1 MRNKPSLQNA
11 YDLKSPDD
19 NIKLYS
25 VWAETYDISFIDDMQ
40 YELHFAVAEEFV
52 LNGGKGLILDVGA
65 GTGAVAEALLQ
76 KAKFCIE
83 ATDIS
88 EEMLNQ
94 KKKENNLIKTME
106 ESLYEFK
113 GKSVYF
119 EKDSFFDKVNLKVED
134 HGDTLHVGEDLFPM
148 RKAYTVKYKIP
159 KGDSLTISQSFLSIL
174 SKKGKP
180 IFFSSFKKDG
190 YLQGKSKSLGRFLI
204 SRDSISPE
212 IKAINF
218 KEGQWLSNYDFMKLK
233 ISIYQSQQE
242 TKLLKLLSLACI
254 AVSA

>member
-88 EEMLNQ
+88 KEMLKVADSKNIY
-94 KKKENNLIKTME
+94 KR
-106 ESLYEFK
+106 
-113 GKSVYF
+113 
-119 EKDSFFDKVNLKVED
+119 SFFSDLTKEIPVTNSSYDGVVSSGTFT
-134 HGDTLHVGEDLFPM
+134 HGHVGPSSISELVRITKPGGL
-148 RKAYTVKYKIP
+148 I
-159 KGDSLTISQSFLSIL
+159 TISINE
-174 SKKGKP
+174 KHW
-180 IFFSSFKKDG
+180 I
-190 YLQGKSKSLGRFLI
+190 SL
-204 SRDSISPE
+204 
-212 IKAINF
+212 NF
-218 KEGQWLSNYDFMKLK
+218 ESEVEKLNQYTQNYTLKK
-233 ISIYQSQQE
+233 ISIYGEQS
-242 TKLLKLLSLACI
+242 KHDHKDDK
-254 AVSA
+254 AVILTIKV

>member
-88 EEMLNQ
+88 KEMLKVADSKNIY
-94 KKKENNLIKTME
+94 KR
-106 ESLYEFK
+106 
-113 GKSVYF
+113 
-119 EKDSFFDKVNLKVED
+119 SFFSDLTKEIPVTNSSYDGVVSSGTFT
-134 HGDTLHVGEDLFPM
+134 HGHVGPSSISELVRITKPGGL
-148 RKAYTVKYKIP
+148 I
-159 KGDSLTISQSFLSIL
+159 TISINE
-174 SKKGKP
+174 KHW
-180 IFFSSFKKDG
+180 I
-190 YLQGKSKSLGRFLI
+190 SL
-204 SRDSISPE
+204 
-212 IKAINF
+212 NF
-218 KEGQWLSNYDFMKLK
+218 ESEVEKLNQYTRNYTLKK
-233 ISIYQSQQE
+233 ISIYGEQS
-242 TKLLKLLSLACI
+242 KHDHKDDK
-254 AVSA
+254 AVILTIKV

>member
-88 EEMLNQ
+88 KEMLKVADSKNIY
-94 KKKENNLIKTME
+94 KR
-106 ESLYEFK
+106 
-113 GKSVYF
+113 
-119 EKDSFFDKVNLKVED
+119 SFFSDLTKEIPVTNSSYDGVVSSGTFT
-134 HGDTLHVGEDLFPM
+134 HGHVGPSSISELVRITKPGGL
-148 RKAYTVKYKIP
+148 I
-159 KGDSLTISQSFLSIL
+159 TISINE
-174 SKKGKP
+174 KHW
-180 IFFSSFKKDG
+180 I
-190 YLQGKSKSLGRFLI
+190 SL
-204 SRDSISPE
+204 
-212 IKAINF
+212 NF
-218 KEGQWLSNYDFMKLK
+218 ESEVEKLNQYIRNYTLKK
-233 ISIYQSQQE
+233 ISIYGEQS
-242 TKLLKLLSLACI
+242 KHDHKDDK
-254 AVSA
+254 AVILTIKV

>member
-40 YELHFAVAEEFV
+40 YKLHFAVAEEFV

-88 EEMLNQ
+88 EEMLKVADSKNIY
-94 KKKENNLIKTME
+94 KRCFFSDLTKEIPVTNSSYDGVVSSGT
-106 ESLYEFK
+106 FT
-113 GKSVYF
+113 
-119 EKDSFFDKVNLKVED
+119 
-134 HGDTLHVGEDLFPM
+134 HGHVGPSSISELVRITKPGWL
-148 RKAYTVKYKIP
+148 I
-159 KGDSLTISQSFLSIL
+159 TISINE
-174 SKKGKP
+174 KHW
-180 IFFSSFKKDG
+180 I
-190 YLQGKSKSLGRFLI
+190 SL
-204 SRDSISPE
+204 
-212 IKAINF
+212 NF
-218 KEGQWLSNYDFMKLK
+218 ES
-233 ISIYQSQQE
+233 
-242 TKLLKLLSLACI
+242 
-254 AVSA
+254 

>member
-88 EEMLNQ
+88 EEMLKVADSKNIY
-94 KKKENNLIKTME
+94 KR
-106 ESLYEFK
+106 
-113 GKSVYF
+113 
-119 EKDSFFDKVNLKVED
+119 SFFSDLTKEIPVTNSSYDGVVSSGTFT
-134 HGDTLHVGEDLFPM
+134 HGHVGPSSISELVRITKPGGL
-148 RKAYTVKYKIP
+148 I
-159 KGDSLTISQSFLSIL
+159 TISINEKHWISLNFESEV
-174 SKKGKP
+174 KKLNQ
-180 IFFSSFKKDG
+180 
-190 YLQGKSKSLGRFLI
+190 YTR
-204 SRDSISPE
+204 
-212 IKAINF
+212 
-218 KEGQWLSNYDFMKLK
+218 NYTLKK
-233 ISIYQSQQE
+233 ISIYGEQS
-242 TKLLKLLSLACI
+242 KHDHKDDK
-254 AVSA
+254 AVILTIKV

>member
-88 EEMLNQ
+88 EEMLKVADSKNIY
-94 KKKENNLIKTME
+94 KR
-106 ESLYEFK
+106 
-113 GKSVYF
+113 
-119 EKDSFFDKVNLKVED
+119 SFFSDLTKEIPVTNSSYDGVVSSGTFT
-134 HGDTLHVGEDLFPM
+134 HGHVGPSSISELVRITKPGGL
-148 RKAYTVKYKIP
+148 I
-159 KGDSLTISQSFLSIL
+159 TISINE
-174 SKKGKP
+174 KHW
-180 IFFSSFKKDG
+180 I
-190 YLQGKSKSLGRFLI
+190 SL
-204 SRDSISPE
+204 
-212 IKAINF
+212 NF
-218 KEGQWLSNYDFMKLK
+218 ESEVEKLNQYTRNYTLKK
-233 ISIYQSQQE
+233 ISIYGEQS
-242 TKLLKLLSLACI
+242 KHDHKDDK
-254 AVSA
+254 AVILTIKV

>member
-76 KAKFCIE
+76 KAKYCIE

-88 EEMLNQ
+88 EEMLKVADSKNIY
-94 KKKENNLIKTME
+94 KR
-106 ESLYEFK
+106 
-113 GKSVYF
+113 
-119 EKDSFFDKVNLKVED
+119 SFFSDLTKEIPVTNSSYDGVVSSGTFT
-134 HGDTLHVGEDLFPM
+134 HGHVGPSSISELVRITKPGGL
-148 RKAYTVKYKIP
+148 I
-159 KGDSLTISQSFLSIL
+159 TISINE
-174 SKKGKP
+174 KHW
-180 IFFSSFKKDG
+180 I
-190 YLQGKSKSLGRFLI
+190 SL
-204 SRDSISPE
+204 
-212 IKAINF
+212 NF
-218 KEGQWLSNYDFMKLK
+218 ESEVEKLNQYIRNYTLKK
-233 ISIYQSQQE
+233 ISIYGEQS
-242 TKLLKLLSLACI
+242 KHDHKDDK
-254 AVSA
+254 AVILTIKV

>member
-88 EEMLNQ
+88 EEMLKVADSKNIY
-94 KKKENNLIKTME
+94 KR
-106 ESLYEFK
+106 
-113 GKSVYF
+113 
-119 EKDSFFDKVNLKVED
+119 SFFSDLTKEIPVTNSSYDGVVSSGTFT
-134 HGDTLHVGEDLFPM
+134 HGHVGPSSISELVRITKPGGL
-148 RKAYTVKYKIP
+148 I
-159 KGDSLTISQSFLSIL
+159 TISINE
-174 SKKGKP
+174 KHW
-180 IFFSSFKKDG
+180 I
-190 YLQGKSKSLGRFLI
+190 SL
-204 SRDSISPE
+204 
-212 IKAINF
+212 NF
-218 KEGQWLSNYDFMKLK
+218 ESEVEKLNQYTRNYTLKK
-233 ISIYQSQQE
+233 ISIYGEHS
-242 TKLLKLLSLACI
+242 KHDHKDDK
-254 AVSA
+254 AVILTIKV

>member
-88 EEMLNQ
+88 KEMLKVADSKNIY
-94 KKKENNLIKTME
+94 KR
-106 ESLYEFK
+106 
-113 GKSVYF
+113 
-119 EKDSFFDKVNLKVED
+119 SFFSDLTKEIPVTNSSYDGVVSSGTFT
-134 HGDTLHVGEDLFPM
+134 HGHVGPSSISELVRITKPGGL
-148 RKAYTVKYKIP
+148 I
-159 KGDSLTISQSFLSIL
+159 TISINE
-174 SKKGKP
+174 KHW
-180 IFFSSFKKDG
+180 I
-190 YLQGKSKSLGRFLI
+190 SL
-204 SRDSISPE
+204 
-212 IKAINF
+212 NF
-218 KEGQWLSNYDFMKLK
+218 ESEVEKLNQYTRNYTLKK
-233 ISIYQSQQE
+233 ISIYGEQSMHDH
-242 TKLLKLLSLACI
+242 KDDK
-254 AVSA
+254 AVILTIKV